1 MMEGAVKDGGA
12 KVVAIS
18 QSNYIPWKGWFDL
31 IAFSDEFILFDD
43 VQYTRRDWRNRN
55 QIKTPGGPIWL
66 TIPVQV
72 KGKYTQAIKDT
83 LVVDGSWAAD
93 HFRTIRQSYAR
104 AAHFAAYEKE
114 LAELYEAA
122 ATLTH
127 LSAVNELFTRRI
139 ASWLGLTTKITRS
152 MDYEVIDGKTERLL
166 SLCKQAGA
174 TEYLSGPS
182 AKDYL
187 DESLFA
193 AEGMSVSWFDNSG
206 YAEYR
211 QLFPPF
217 VHAVSVLDLIL
228 NEGPNA
234 PRFLKAFREAPAPAG

>member
-1 MMEGAVKDGGA
+1 V
-12 KVVAIS
+12 KVVTIS

-55 QIKTPGGPIWL
+55 QIKTPAGPIWL

-83 LVVDGSWAAD
+83 LVVDGSWATD
-93 HFRTIRQSYAR
+93 HFRTIRQNYAR
-104 AAHFAAYEKE
+104 GAHFAAYEKE
-114 LAELYEAA
+114 LADIYETA

-127 LSAVNELFTRRI
+127 LSAINELFTRRI
-139 ASWLGLTTKITRS
+139 CGWLGIETKITRS
-152 MDYEVIDGKTERLL
+152 MDYDVMDGKTERLL
-166 SLCKQAGA
+166 HLCKQAGA
-174 TEYLSGPS
+174 TEYISGPS

-187 DESLFA
+187 DESLFSR
-193 AEGMSVSWFDNSG
+193 EGMSVRWFDNSG

-211 QLFPPF
+211 QHFPPF

-228 NEGPNA
+228 NEGPDA
-234 PRFLKAFREAPAPAG
+234 RRFLKAFAPKETPATAG

>member
-1 MMEGAVKDGGA
+1 MS

-31 IAFSDEFILFDD
+31 IAHADEFILFDD

-55 QIKTPGGPIWL
+55 QIKTPQGQIWL

-93 HFRTIRQSYAR
+93 HWRTIRQNYAR
-104 AAHFAAYEKE
+104 AVSFGEYERE
-114 LAELYEAA
+114 LALLYESA

-127 LSAVNELFTRRI
+127 LSAVNELFTRAI
-139 ASWLGLTTKITRS
+139 ASWLGIDTRVTRS
-152 MDYEVIDGKTERLL
+152 MDYEVVNGKSERLL
-166 SLCKQAGA
+166 HLCKQAGA

-182 AKDYL
+182 AKAYL
-187 DESLFA
+187 DESLFSR
-193 AEGMSVSWFDNSG
+193 EGIAVTWFDNSG

-211 QLFPPF
+211 QLHPPF

-228 NEGPNA
+228 NEGPEA
-234 PRFLKAFREAPAPAG
+234 RSYLKAFASKETRACRLV